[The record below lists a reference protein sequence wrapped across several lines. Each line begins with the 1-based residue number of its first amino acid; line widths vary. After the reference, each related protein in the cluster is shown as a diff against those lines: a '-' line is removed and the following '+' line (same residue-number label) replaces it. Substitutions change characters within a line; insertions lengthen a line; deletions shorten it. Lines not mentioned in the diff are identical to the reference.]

1 MHLAAI
7 VAAYTNRG
15 PVANVQSDAALSEW
29 LEHPNQESVEP
40 ENNTAEQRELRQ
52 QAQTGRQIQSD
63 DEQTLYREPSPE
75 VERVAR

>member
-63 DEQTLYREPSPE
+63 DEQTLYREHSPE